1 MQLLKRYGSAL
12 IHRSGHMKSLRIEY
26 PRLKGEQPVVAIL
39 YHPNDKGMHFKL
51 PVLFANQGGI
61 EIKLPSFITGMFY
74 LKIEDGEHSFLRPVA
89 LQ

>member
-12 IHRSGHMKSLRIEY
+12 IHRSDRMKSLRIEY
-26 PRLKGEQPVVAIL
+26 PRIKDDHPVVAIL

-51 PVLFANQGGI
+51 PVLLANQGGI
-61 EIKLPSFITGMFY
+61 EIRLPSFITGVFY
-74 LKIEDGEHSFLRPVA
+74 LKIEDGEYSFLRPVA

>member
-1 MQLLKRYGSAL
+1 M
-12 IHRSGHMKSLRIEY
+12 IHRSAHLKSLRIEY
-26 PRLKGEQPVVAIL
+26 PRINEDRPVVAIL

-51 PVLFANQGGI
+51 PVLFAGRTGI
-61 EIKLPSFITGMFY
+61 EIRLPSLVSGMFY